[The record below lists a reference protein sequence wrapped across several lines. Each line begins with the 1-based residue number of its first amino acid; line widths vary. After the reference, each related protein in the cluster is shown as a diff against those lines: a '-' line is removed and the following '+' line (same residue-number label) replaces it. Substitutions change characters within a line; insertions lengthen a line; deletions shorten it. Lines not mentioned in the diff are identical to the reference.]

1 MKRLP
6 LLVLMVVLLHQCPVI
21 AQDFGP
27 GFNKEEYLEM
37 MRISVQTSLVDE
49 YIAQHEAP
57 VNFFRAYQSPVMG
70 LDNYYDLWLNE
81 DRTAAVFSIRGTTTQ
96 QESWLENIFAAMIPA
111 MGKIQLS
118 PNEMFEYALATHPEA
133 AMHAGWTVGMAFIAR
148 DAIPKIRDLAQR
160 KIRNIYIV
168 GHSQGGAIA
177 YLLTAQLRHMQL
189 AGTLSEKIRFKTYC
203 SAAPKPGNLYFAYD
217 YEALTQ
223 NGWGFNVVNSADW
236 VPEVPMSI
244 QTFDDFNRINP
255 LLHVDDLIRA
265 QKLPQRIV
273 AKHIFNHLDKPTRK
287 AQQRY
292 EKYLGELTERA
303 VKNRI
308 EGLILPPFV
317 QTNNYVRTG
326 TTVVLQPDEEYR
338 QLYPDDPEQIFGHH
352 YHAPYM
358 LLTQK
363 LGTPFYEAKD

>member
-177 YLLTAQLRHMQL
+177 YLLTAQLRHMQIGR
-189 AGTLSEKIRFKTYC
+189 A
-203 SAAPKPGNLYFAYD
+203 
-217 YEALTQ
+217 
-223 NGWGFNVVNSADW
+223 
-236 VPEVPMSI
+236 
-244 QTFDDFNRINP
+244 
-255 LLHVDDLIRA
+255 HV
-265 QKLPQRIV
+265 
-273 AKHIFNHLDKPTRK
+273 
-287 AQQRY
+287 
-292 EKYLGELTERA
+292 
-303 VKNRI
+303 
-308 EGLILPPFV
+308 
-317 QTNNYVRTG
+317 
-326 TTVVLQPDEEYR
+326 
-338 QLYPDDPEQIFGHH
+338 
-352 YHAPYM
+352 
-358 LLTQK
+358 
-363 LGTPFYEAKD
+363 